1 MKINKNDQNQMKIDE
16 KRAVLAKKCIF
27 YKIAFL
33 LLLYPIFTHAE
44 RAKKKTI
51 TIPPSINYAVEN
63 YLTSGGRSTEIGIAI
78 AKKDIKSANRLP
90 VVVFIHG
97 GGWQNGDKD
106 QSLWQCFRYASE
118 GFIGITL
125 SYRLINEAPFPQCI
139 EDVKTAI
146 RYIKSLANEYPI
158 DTDNIGVWGY
168 SAGAHL
174 ALMIGLSHE
183 DGYFRSSLYPD
194 FDSSV
199 KCVVAIAAPTYFS
212 NTNRR
217 NSVMSE
223 SQRSD
228 PSFLERV
235 SPLSYIHEGQI
246 PVLMIHGTKD
256 KIVPVRHYRV
266 FQESCIKK
274 GIKNFTL
281 VEATGGGHM
290 FFFKGEVYR
299 NRVYDYFESYLK
311 MSKKGSE

>member
-1 MKINKNDQNQMKIDE
+1 MTK
-16 KRAVLAKKCIF
+16 
-27 YKIAFL
+27 
-33 LLLYPIFTHAE
+33 
-44 RAKKKTI
+44 
-51 TIPPSINYAVEN
+51 N
-63 YLTSGGRSTEIGIAI
+63 YLGSRNASEIGIAI
-78 AKKDIKSANRLP
+78 AKKDMKSANRLP

-97 GGWQNGDKD
+97 GGWRNGDKD
-106 QSLWQCFRYASE
+106 QSLWQCFRYASD

-146 RYIKSLANEYPI
+146 RYIKSLSDEYPI
-158 DTDNIGVWGY
+158 DTDNMGVWGY

-174 ALMIGLSHE
+174 ALMVGLSHKDE
-183 DGYFRSSLYPD
+183 YFRSSLYPD

-212 NTNRR
+212 DINRR

-228 PSFLERV
+228 PLFLERV
-235 SPLSYIHEGQI
+235 SPLSYIHDGQI
-246 PVLMIHGTKD
+246 PVFLIHGTRD
-256 KIVPVRHYRV
+256 SIVPVRHYRV
-266 FQESCIKK
+266 FQESCMEK

-281 VEATGGGHM
+281 VEAKGGGHM
-290 FFFKGEVYR
+290 FYFKDEVYR

-311 MSKKGSE
+311 MSKKGSK

>member
-1 MKINKNDQNQMKIDE
+1 MKIEE
-16 KRAVLAKKCIF
+16 KRALLDKNCIF
-27 YKIAFL
+27 YSIAFL
-33 LLLYPIFTHAE
+33 LLLYPFFTHAE
-44 RAKKKTI
+44 RAKKKKI
-51 TIPPSINYAVEN
+51 TIPPSINYIVEN

-78 AKKDIKSANRLP
+78 AKKDMKSANRLP

-97 GGWQNGDKD
+97 GGWRNGDKD
-106 QSLWQCFRYASE
+106 QSLWQCFRYASD

-125 SYRLINEAPFPQCI
+125 SYRLINEAHFPQCI

-146 RYIKSLANEYPI
+146 RYIKSLSNEYPI

-174 ALMIGLSHE
+174 ALMVGLSHE
-183 DGYFRSSLYPD
+183 DEYFRSSLYQD

-212 NTNRR
+212 DMNRR

-223 SQRSD
+223 IQRSD
-228 PSFLERV
+228 PSFLGRV

-246 PVLMIHGTKD
+246 PVLIIHGTKD
-256 KIVPVRHYRV
+256 TIVPVRHYRV
-266 FQESCIKK
+266 FQESCMEK

-281 VEATGGGHM
+281 VEAKGGGHM
-290 FFFKGEVYR
+290 FFFKDEVYR

-311 MSKKGSE
+311 MSKKGSK

>member
-1 MKINKNDQNQMKIDE
+1 MKIEE
-16 KRAVLAKKCIF
+16 KSAILAKKWIF
-27 YKIAFL
+27 YNIAFL
-33 LLLYPIFTHAE
+33 LLIYPFFTHAE
-44 RAKKKTI
+44 RAKKKKI
-51 TIPPSINYAVEN
+51 KIPPSINYVVEN

-78 AKKDIKSANRLP
+78 AKKDMKSANRLP

-97 GGWQNGDKD
+97 GGWRNGDKD
-106 QSLWQCFRYASE
+106 QSLWQCFRYASD

-146 RYIKSLANEYPI
+146 RYIKSLSNEYPI

-174 ALMIGLSHE
+174 ALMVGLSHKGE
-183 DGYFRSSLYPD
+183 YFRSSLYPE

-212 NTNRR
+212 DMNRR

-228 PSFLERV
+228 PLFLERV
-235 SPLSYIHEGQI
+235 SPLSYIHDGQI
-246 PVLMIHGTKD
+246 PIFLIHGTKD
-256 KIVPVRHYRV
+256 SIVPVRHYRA
-266 FQESCIKK
+266 FQESCMEKR
-274 GIKNFTL
+274 IKNFTL
-281 VEATGGGHM
+281 VEAKGGGHM
-290 FFFKGEVYR
+290 FYFKDEVYR

-311 MSKKGSE
+311 MSKKGSK